1 MAREDLIPFDQRTED
16 EQKKIARQGGIASG
30 VARRR
35 KKTYAELAEI
45 IGTQKVSEENGR
57 KLKKLGVT
65 NGDQTNDALAVA
77 RIFLGMQAGNPKM
90 TELWLKLRGEMPK
103 EVTDVNMSVSN
114 EPKVIL
120 EDFDDGRGGY
130 E

>member
-1 MAREDLIPFDQRTED
+1 MAREDLIPFNQRTED
-16 EQKKIARQGGIASG
+16 EQKNLARMGGIASG
-30 VARRR
+30 AARRR

-103 EVTDVNMSVSN
+103 EETNLSITN
-114 EPKVIL
+114 APTITIN
-120 EDFDDGRGGY
+120 FPDDGRGGY